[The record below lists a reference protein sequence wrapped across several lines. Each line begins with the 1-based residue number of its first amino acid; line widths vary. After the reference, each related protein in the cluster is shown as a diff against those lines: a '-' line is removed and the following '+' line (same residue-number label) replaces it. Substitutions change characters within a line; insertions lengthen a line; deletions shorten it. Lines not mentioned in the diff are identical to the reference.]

1 MSETRV
7 LTFGKSTAHFEQFL
21 KLVDSLTFIMYKND
35 IIKLDRQDDGA
46 AYQAF
51 CFHNLAQCLNNQ
63 NEIKEGYEGFF
74 VYLFILGKKNY
85 L

>member
-1 MSETRV
+1 
-7 LTFGKSTAHFEQFL
+7 
-21 KLVDSLTFIMYKND
+21 MYKND